1 MCLTRSVFVETGE
14 VDNTARRPVCFRG
27 YHHPGAPGDWVIDW
41 DFLYDSEADVSVQTR
56 LDCLLPVEG
65 NLTRRVN
72 GNRDCLLVNKD
83 AERRGAVHQTERLVF
98 TAVEGAG
105 LESVQ
110 DILPELRNVLWCGGT
125 GQDGWR
131 LRGHF
136 SPWTGAGRLRGRG
149 RDSRVVA
156 LSRTG
161 GREGLNTGGDL
172 RITRRHRWKVV
183 WDEAQVPAA
192 RQGEEGGGNMS

>member
-83 AERRGAVHQTERLVF
+83 AERRGAVHQTEGLLL
-98 TAVEGAG
+98 TAIESAG
-105 LESVQ
+105 LVPVQ
-110 DILPELRNVLWCGGT
+110 YVLTELWNILRYRST
-125 GQDGWR
+125 RQDRWR
-131 LRGHF
+131 LRRQF
-136 SPWTGAGRLRGRG
+136 SPRTGAGRLCRGS
-149 RDSRVVA
+149 RDSGVV
-156 LSRTG
+156 TFG
-161 GREGLNTGGDL
+161 GTC
-172 RITRRHRWKVV
+172 RR
-183 WDEAQVPAA
+183 Q
-192 RQGEEGGGNMS
+192 